1 MRNIMDR
8 LLAVQKLQFTAGPK
22 VVGLEKLR
30 AEIPAPI
37 LARFDRFG
45 ARGKNGV
52 ALVRNRVCSECHLRI
67 TAGKLVRLSA
77 HPGEAHLCDNC
88 GRYLHPPA
96 EGSGASPE
104 VKGRPPVAVKRTPKE
119 VAAQVL

>member
-67 TAGKLVRLSA
+67 TAGKRACGKAMPASMFVLTMNSRFSA
-77 HPGEAHLCDNC
+77 A
-88 GRYLHPPA
+88 
-96 EGSGASPE
+96 
-104 VKGRPPVAVKRTPKE
+104 
-119 VAAQVL
+119 